1 MPAQAPTSEPSPDSR
16 RTPRA
21 DLARRLALAVAA
33 PVVLLT
39 VLGTLL
45 GAQVLFMAEDARW
58 VEHSTEVVGTA
69 SETLKQ
75 IIDEETGVRGYLVTG
90 DRLFLEPFQRAHP
103 SDGFA
108 RLHELVVDNPAQQA
122 RFEQA
127 RRRHEQWTDWVAPVL
142 KGQDL
147 PGARSDEAMRD
158 GKALMDGVRDAMRAA
173 MDVEEGLRRERMA
186 TSHLSSDRTKVLFVA
201 LLGGSAVLLAF
212 FSRQQLRAISASFG
226 AALDAEMRSRHEVEA
241 EAWVRANLAK
251 VVHGLQ
257 GDRSLAELGAE
268 SLATLSTAT
277 GAAVGAFFAR
287 EGVQWRRRGGFS
299 LDARVAG
306 PETFAD
312 GEGLIG
318 RAAHEPSLLRVKDVP
333 SDFLKVR
340 GGTGE
345 VDPGEIVLIPAKSDG
360 IVQAVIELGYLH
372 PVEPRALELLQRV
385 GESIAVA
392 VRSAESKRQLREL
405 LEETQRQAEEL
416 QTQQEELRVAN
427 EELETQATTLKA
439 TQRELEG
446 QQAELVQTNSNLVE
460 QREELEEQ
468 NRNLAEA
475 RADVAAK
482 VREVERASQF
492 KSEFLSNMSHEL
504 RTPLNSSLIMAKLL
518 ADNRDSNLTPEQVQF
533 AETIYSAGNDLLML
547 INDIL
552 DLSKI
557 EAGKLDVH
565 PGPVGLDRVR
575 TNLQRTFEPV
585 ADDKDLR
592 FTVTLAPGVPASIE
606 TDANRLEQVLKNLV
620 SNALKFT
627 ERGEVAV
634 EISARPEGVAFAVRD
649 TGIGIPHEQHDMIF
663 EAFRQADGTTNRKF
677 GGTGLGLSIS
687 RELARLLGG
696 EIAVTSEVG
705 RGSTFVLTLPTSF
718 RGATEPVAGLVASS
732 VRTPA
737 PSVRAPSS
745 SARPHATNGVASA
758 TPHDDPA
765 IEPGDRLVLVVE
777 DDEGFG
783 QALAAVAEEAGFKS
797 VIATTGREGLRLAKK
812 YSPMGIVLDIKLP
825 DCSGLSVLDR
835 LKRDPTTRHVPVH
848 VISATDFTEA
858 ALSMGAVAYLMK
870 PVQRDQLVQALK
882 TLEDRS
888 DHRARR
894 VLVVE
899 DDTELRESV
908 AKLLERSDVEITT
921 AANAEDALGLLRNGT
936 FDCVVT
942 DLGMPGASG
951 YDLIE
956 TMATQ
961 ERSSV
966 PPVIVYTGRALSA
979 AEEQRLR
986 RHSKS
991 IIVKGARS
999 PERLLDEVTLFL
1011 HQVEAELPPEQQRLL
1026 KDARHREAIF
1036 EGRTILVV
1044 EDDVR
1049 NVFAITSVLEPKG
1062 ARVSIARNGKE
1073 ALAALSKEP
1082 SVDLVLMDIMMPEM
1096 DGLEASREIRKNP
1109 AWSKLP
1115 IIALTAK
1122 AMRDDQEKCLAAG
1135 ANDYLAKPLD
1145 IEMLLSLLRVWM
1157 PKT

>member
-1 MPAQAPTSEPSPDSR
+1 MDTSCPSTNEDFLTLQESIIHPVREQILVLDTHLRVKSASKSFYDAFQVPTDQTIGKQLADLGNGQWNIPALLTRLNELSKVDGEFDDFKIEHDFPALGR
-16 RTPRA
+16 RTM
-21 DLARRLALAVAA
+21 LIGARRLSGDDAQSGTILLSIRDITGQKGAEEKIH
-33 PVVLLT
+33 VLLT
-39 VLGTLL
+39 RYRALTSIGKAVIITDSKSRITFMNLAAEKLTRWGQNDALQKPLMDIFHIVNDKTSQMVENPGEKVIRESAVVDLPESTVLIARDGGEWPIDGNAAPILDAA
-45 GAQVLFMAEDARW
+45 GRAAGVVLVFHDISNRRKAEK
-58 VEHSTEVVGTA
+58 EKEISEV
-69 SETLKQ
+69 
-75 IIDEETGVRGYLVTG
+75 RYR
-90 DRLFLEPFQRAHP
+90 RLFESAH
-103 SDGFA
+103 DGI
-108 RLHELVVDNPAQQA
+108 LIL
-122 RFEQA
+122 
-127 RRRHEQWTDWVAPVL
+127 
-142 KGQDL
+142 
-147 PGARSDEAMRD
+147 
-158 GKALMDGVRDAMRAA
+158 DA
-173 MDVEEGLRRERMA
+173 V
-186 TSHLSSDRTKVLFVA
+186 TTKVLDVNPFMGD
-201 LLGGSAVLLAF
+201 LLGYPREHFLGKELWEIGVF
-212 FSRQQLRAISASFG
+212 K
-226 AALDAEMRSRHEVEA
+226 DAEMSK
-241 EAWVRANLAK
+241 RAM
-251 VVHGLQ
+251 
-257 GDRSLAELGAE
+257 
-268 SLATLSTAT
+268 ATLQRLGRIRYEDLPLQHKDGRHIPVEFVSN
-277 GAAVGAFFAR
+277 VYR
-287 EGVQWRRRGGFS
+287 EGRQN
-299 LDARVAG
+299 
-306 PETFAD
+306 
-312 GEGLIG
+312 
-318 RAAHEPSLLRVKDVP
+318 
-333 SDFLKVR
+333 
-340 GGTGE
+340 
-345 VDPGEIVLIPAKSDG
+345 
-360 IVQAVIELGYLH
+360 VIQCNIRDITE
-372 PVEPRALELLQRV
+372 R
-385 GESIAVA
+385 
-392 VRSAESKRQLREL
+392 KRL
-405 LEETQRQAEEL
+405 TQNL
-416 QTQQEELRVAN
+416 T
-427 EELETQATTLKA
+427 KA
-439 TQRELEG
+439 TRD
-446 QQAELVQTNSNLVE
+446 ADAA
-460 QREELEEQ
+460 
-468 NRNLAEA
+468 NR
-475 RADVAAK
+475 
-482 VREVERASQF
+482 S
-492 KSEFLSNMSHEL
+492 KSEFLANMSHEI
-504 RTPLNSSLIMAKLL
+504 RTPMNAILGMTELAIETPGSDEQRQYLTIVKSSADALL
-518 ADNRDSNLTPEQVQF
+518 G
-533 AETIYSAGNDLLML
+533 IINDLL
-547 INDIL
+547 DF
-552 DLSKI
+552 SKI